1 MNFYVKSFLVI
12 FAIALVIFAAHSLM
26 SANPAFS
33 LIKMYAFI
41 AAATFASVSALK
53 FAHQVAANQIALVYL
68 ATMMVKMGL
77 AIVIFPQLI
86 DDSLRLSKLQLLEF
100 LVPYFL
106 FLGLEALVVVKWLNK
121 PEVEA

>member
-12 FAIALVIFAAHSLM
+12 FAIALVIFGAHSLM

>member
-1 MNFYVKSFLVI
+1 MNFYLKSFIIIVG
-12 FAIALVIFAAHSLM
+12 IALFLYGVHSML
-26 SANPAFS
+26 STSTAFS
-33 LIKMYAFI
+33 LINVYAFI
-41 AAATFASVSALK
+41 GLATFASVSALK

-77 AIVIFPQLI
+77 AILIFPQLI
-86 DDSLRLSKLQLLEF
+86 DDTIKLSKLELLEF

-106 FLGLEALVVVKWLNK
+106 FLAVEAVVVIKWLNK